1 MAKIKLSDI
10 SDEEKQRLAGLS
22 EAEAKAAIN
31 AMDLSMPDSTLLKAS
46 VAGLRAKAAKPA
58 ATTNLAEEAALA
70 LGIGG
75 WGVTAAAV
83 TRVAE
88 LLKGMQMRY
97 EAFLKLEELAGRLRT
112 RLGDKYRIA
121 RLDPLS
127 VALTSLGDGTRLCEV
142 RFAPEDGASATS
154 VTISRPNTDKAK
166 DAVGNLAGEALQR
179 AVSPGGFNLGSLI
192 SMGQKAV
199 SAAVETAGDLAD
211 VEAVIEAIEAYG
223 AEQEDLAASARREA
237 KDKKEADAKA
247 ADLKKRQVIVCR
259 FCGSEAPE
267 DAVKCPNCSG
277 SPR

>member
-1 MAKIKLSDI
+1 MAYLSPTDIQKLAAQLASKSDDAIAALIIEKKIGMAD
-10 SDEEKQRLAGLS
+10 AGLL
-22 EAEAKAAIN
+22 KAAIVGVRQEQAKSKQQAAN
-31 AMDLSMPDSTLLKAS
+31 LTEELAMA
-46 VAGLRAKAAKPA
+46 AGLTGVGAAM
-58 ATTNLAEEAALA
+58 
-70 LGIGG
+70 
-75 WGVTAAAV
+75 AV
-83 TRVAE
+83 TRVKE
-88 LLKGMQMRY
+88 LLSGKLMRY
-97 EAFLKLEELAGRLRT
+97 EAFLNLEELVGRLRT
-112 RLGDKYRIA
+112 LLGDKYRIA

-127 VALTSLGDGTRLCEV
+127 VALTPLGDGTRLCEV

-166 DAVGNLAGEALQR
+166 GTAGDLANEALQR
-179 AVSPGGFNLGSLI
+179 AVRPGGFNLGSLI

-223 AEQEDLAASARREA
+223 AEAEEAAVKARREA

-247 ADLKKRQVIVCR
+247 ADLKERQVIVCR